1 MGTPLIASLNDP
13 DLTTRAYN
21 LGLKM
26 VPNLPHVLSEVD
38 LAYWERHLAEMKGV
52 LAKALVRPPYLRLI
66 SSGHKLTIPACK
78 GERTIAKAKRMF
90 LRGHIHPDFGD
101 CDLDVRGAATPET
114 DVQVYELV
122 RDGEFT
128 DIYNGVGV
136 DLDKL
141 VLTQDQILTFVEICH
156 DWLRTYGPETFF
168 IMKNGKMFFVVGV
181 VDDVPGISIYPAN
194 LSYRGIWHGSR
205 SHRFVLPQLTPV
217 SVTEEVASK

>member
-1 MGTPLIASLNDP
+1 MGTPLIASLSDAG
-13 DLTTRAYN
+13 LTTRAYN
-21 LGLKM
+21 LGLKI
-26 VPNLPHVLSEVD
+26 VPNLQHVLSGVD
-38 LAYWERHLAEMKGV
+38 LDYWERHLAEMKDV

-66 SSGHKLTIPACK
+66 SSGHKLTLPARSGK
-78 GERTIAKAKRMF
+78 RTIAKAKRMF
-90 LRGHIHPDFGD
+90 LPGYIHSDFVDYG
-101 CDLDVRGAATPET
+101 LDVRGVATPET

-181 VDDVPGISIYPAN
+181 VEDAPGRSIYPAN
-194 LSYRGIWHGSR
+194 LSYRGIWHR
-205 SHRFVLPQLTPV
+205 SHFHRFVLPQLTPA
-217 SVTEEVASK
+217 SVAEEVAGK